1 MNKKTYVQKNQIPR
15 IIGSL
20 FALFT
25 GVIVIAEFLINL
37 KTVFSSHQ
45 VFQNQANFRED
56 FEAITQAML
65 SRAFFYDSSDS
76 KNWCCFFDFYKS
88 ASNLAVANN
97 LITFLLAMI
106 ETVFIKYLGKSFK
119 RFTLLFRY
127 SHHFFAGICLL
138 SLVLIP
144 ISCHASGL

>member
-1 MNKKTYVQKNQIPR
+1 MNKKTYAQKNQIPR

-65 SRAFFYDSSDS
+65 SRAFF
-76 KNWCCFFDFYKS
+76 
-88 ASNLAVANN
+88 L
-97 LITFLLAMI
+97 
-106 ETVFIKYLGKSFK
+106 
-119 RFTLLFRY
+119 
-127 SHHFFAGICLL
+127 
-138 SLVLIP
+138 
-144 ISCHASGL
+144 